1 MGALYRRLVRPILFR
16 CDPEW
21 IHDRALRAAQ
31 WNIGANLLL
40 HARYDDCLKIAIA
53 GIPFATPI
61 GLAAGF
67 DKSGRAIPFLSRLGF
82 GHVEIGSISADPSAG
97 NPKPRLFR
105 LPRDRAIVVNYGLP
119 NDGADLIAAR
129 LSKLPRQSIL
139 AINLVS
145 TNRGPGVHS
154 SEDDII
160 SDYLRS
166 ATPLHPFADFLVLNL
181 SCPNTESGRSFFSVP
196 ARLRT
201 LLSTLR
207 DFPKPLF
214 LKISVA
220 TTPPDLDAILSVA
233 HDFPTVRGFST
244 NLAPGKPARL
254 ISRADH
260 LPGSVS
266 GAPASNASDNMV
278 RALYQRIDPKRHS
291 IISSGGVF
299 TGQDAYRKL
308 RLGASLVQILTALI
322 YEGPFAARTISHQL
336 AQLLARDGVT
346 NLCDII
352 GIDSRK

>member
-1 MGALYRRLVRPILFR
+1 MRGAR
-16 CDPEW
+16 
-21 IHDRALRAAQ
+21 
-31 WNIGANLLL
+31 
-40 HARYDDCLKIAIA
+40 
-53 GIPFATPI
+53 
-61 GLAAGF
+61 GF
-67 DKSGRAIPFLSRLGF
+67 PFLSRLGF

-139 AINLVS
+139 AINMVS

-166 ATPLHPFADFLVLNL
+166 ATLLHPLADFLVLNL

-207 DFPKPLF
+207 DIPKPLF

-220 TTPPDLDAILSVA
+220 TAPPDLDAILSVA
-233 HDFPTVRGFST
+233 HDFHSVGGFST
-244 NLAPGKPARL
+244 NLAPAGSRPGA
-254 ISRADH
+254 ISG
-260 LPGSVS
+260 L
-266 GAPASNASDNMV
+266 PASAAADAMIRN
-278 RALYQRIDPKRHS
+278 LYQRIDPARHS

-322 YEGPFAARTISHQL
+322 YEGPFAARTISRQL